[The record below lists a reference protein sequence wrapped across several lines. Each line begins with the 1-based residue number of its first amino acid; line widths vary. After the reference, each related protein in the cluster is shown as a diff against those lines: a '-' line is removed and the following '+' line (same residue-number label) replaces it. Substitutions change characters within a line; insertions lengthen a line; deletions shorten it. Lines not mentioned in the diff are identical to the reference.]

1 MLGVES
7 DTDMSDAKTSQLG
20 DSTQLSRAS
29 AFVPDPGSFRLPGLT
44 VLYHPDSRRV
54 GQRALLSELAAGRP
68 ERLSRLEP
76 KFAILGSREAA
87 APLAHRR
94 LSREPLI
101 LSPSGEGTLLRAAG
115 SPISV
120 FADGQPLAGERLFS
134 AAEIERGV
142 VLLLANRV
150 VLLLHLLDP
159 YVDPA
164 LPRFGLIGEHP
175 TLVAVR
181 RSLQQAADAA
191 VPVLLRGES
200 GTGKELVAQALHQA
214 GKRHDAPFFAVNMA
228 AVPASLAAAELFGAA
243 RGAYTGADRRR
254 EGFFT
259 RAHGGT
265 LFLDEVGE
273 MSVEVQTL
281 LLRCLETGEIQPV
294 GEPPRRVDVRLVA
307 ATDADLESAV
317 AAGRFRA
324 PLLYRLEG
332 YGIRLPPL
340 RERRE
345 DFGRLL
351 VEFLRQELAAVGEAA
366 LLEADPPWLPAELVA
381 RLALH
386 SWPGNVRQLR
396 NVVRQLVISN
406 RGRGQAQ
413 LDSTLVEA
421 LREPAAAPPL
431 APAST
436 PSVLTPAPT
445 AQRKPADIT
454 EEELF
459 GALKASRFRPHD
471 AARRLGISR
480 PSIYHLMNKSPRL
493 RTAANLGLE
502 DLKAACERF
511 GEDVAAIAAALE
523 VSEQGLRRR
532 LRQVGLM

>member
-1 MLGVES
+1 MR
-7 DTDMSDAKTSQLG
+7 AKTREPG
-20 DSTQLSRAS
+20 DSTQLSHTE
-29 AFVPDPGSFRLPGLT
+29 AFGADPSTRLPGLT
-44 VLYHPDSRRV
+44 VIYHPVLRRV
-54 GQRALLSELAAGRP
+54 GERALLADLASGRT

-76 KFAILGSREAA
+76 KFAAPTPEATPS
-87 APLAHRR
+87 PLQHRR
-94 LSREPLI
+94 LSRTPVALESRGDGI
-101 LSPSGEGTLLRAAG
+101 LLRLG
-115 SPISV
+115 ESPTPIV
-120 FADGQPLAGERLFS
+120 ADGQPVEGERLFS
-134 AAEIERGV
+134 PTEIERGV
-142 VLLLANRV
+142 VLLLAGRV
-150 VLLLHLLDP
+150 VLLLHKLDP
-159 YVDPA
+159 YRDPA
-164 LPRFGLIGEHP
+164 LPRCGLIGEHP
-175 TLVAVR
+175 SLVAVR
-181 RSLQQAADAA
+181 RSLQQAAAA
-191 VPVLLRGES
+191 TVPVLLRGES
-200 GTGKELVAQALHQA
+200 GTGKELVAQALHQT
-214 GKRHDAPFFAVNMA
+214 GPRRDAPFVTVNMA

-254 EGFFT
+254 EGFFS

-307 ATDADLESAV
+307 ATDANLESAV

-324 PLLYRLEG
+324 PLLYRLESF
-332 YGIRLPPL
+332 GIRLPPL

-421 LREPAAAPPL
+421 LREPAAVLPL
-431 APAST
+431 APPPPPTA
-436 PSVLTPAPT
+436 PTPAYTPP
-445 AQRKPADIT
+445 RKPADIT
-454 EEELF
+454 EEELLA
-459 GALKASRFRPHD
+459 ALKAARFRPHD

-480 PSIYHLMNKSPRL
+480 PSIYHLMNKSPKL
-493 RTAANLGLE
+493 RTGADLSLE

-511 GEDVAAIAAALE
+511 GEDVAAMAAALE

-532 LRQVGLM
+532 LRQLGLV

>member
-1 MLGVES
+1 
-7 DTDMSDAKTSQLG
+7 MSKTKPSQLG
-20 DSTQLSRAS
+20 DSTQLSRSKAL
-29 AFVPDPGSFRLPGLT
+29 AVEPGGIRLPGFT
-44 VLYHPDSRRV
+44 VLSHPAVQRV
-54 GQRALLSELAAGRP
+54 GERALLADLAAVRT
-68 ERLSRLEP
+68 EKVSRLAP
-76 KFAILGSREAA
+76 KFAAIGSGAVA
-87 APLAHRR
+87 TPLSHRR

-101 LSPSGEGTLLRAAG
+101 LEPRSEGIMLRVGG
-115 SPISV
+115 SPIPV
-120 FADGQPLAGERLFS
+120 VADGQPVSEERLFS
-134 AAEIERGV
+134 VAEIERGV

-159 YVDPA
+159 YVDPG

-175 TLVAVR
+175 SLIAVR
-181 RSLQQAADAA
+181 RSLQQAADAT

-214 GKRHDAPFFAVNMA
+214 SKRRDAPFVAVNMA
-228 AVPASLAAAELFGAA
+228 AVPATLAAAELFGAA

-254 EGFFT
+254 EGFFS

-273 MSVEVQTL
+273 MSIEVQTL

-317 AAGRFRA
+317 TAGRFRA

-351 VEFLRQELAAVGEAA
+351 VEFLRQELTAIGEAA
-366 LLEADPPWLPAELVA
+366 HLEADPPWLPAELVA

-421 LREPAAAPPL
+421 LREPAATPPVALPPPNAP
-431 APAST
+431 
-436 PSVLTPAPT
+436 TPAHTPP
-445 AQRKPADIT
+445 RKPADIT
-454 EEELF
+454 EEELLA
-459 GALKASRFRPHD
+459 ALKAARFRPHD
-471 AARRLGISR
+471 AARRLGIPR
-480 PSIYHLMNKSPRL
+480 PSIYHLMNKSPKL
-493 RTAANLGLE
+493 RTGADLGLE

-511 GEDVAAIAAALE
+511 GEDVAAMAAEFE

>member
-1 MLGVES
+1 MR
-7 DTDMSDAKTSQLG
+7 AKTSEPG
-20 DSTQLSRAS
+20 DSTQLSRTE
-29 AFVPDPGSFRLPGLT
+29 AFVPDPSTRLPGLT
-44 VLYHPDSRRV
+44 VLYHPVLRRV
-54 GQRALLSELAAGRP
+54 GERALLSDVASGRSD
-68 ERLSRLEP
+68 RLSRLEP
-76 KFAILGSREAA
+76 KFAAPAPEAIPS
-87 APLAHRR
+87 PLHHRR
-94 LSREPLI
+94 LSRTPVALEPRGDGI
-101 LSPSGEGTLLRAAG
+101 LLRLG
-115 SPISV
+115 ESPTPV
-120 FADGQPLAGERLFS
+120 VADGQIVEGERLFS
-134 AAEIERGV
+134 PAEIERGV
-142 VLLLANRV
+142 VLLLAGRV
-150 VLLLHLLDP
+150 VLLLHQLDP
-159 YVDPA
+159 YRDAA

-175 TLVAVR
+175 SLVAVR
-181 RSLQQAADAA
+181 RSLQQAAAA
-191 VPVLLRGES
+191 TVPVLLRGES
-200 GTGKELVAQALHQA
+200 GTGKELVAQALHQT
-214 GKRHDAPFFAVNMA
+214 GPRRDAPFVTVNMA

-273 MSVEVQTL
+273 MPVEVQTL

-324 PLLYRLEG
+324 PLLYRLESF
-332 YGIRLPPL
+332 GIRLPPL
-340 RERRE
+340 RDRRE

-351 VEFLRQELAAVGEAA
+351 VEFLRQELAAVGEEA
-366 LLEADPPWLPAELVA
+366 LLESDPPWLPAELVA

-406 RGRGQAQ
+406 RGRSQAQ
-413 LDSTLVEA
+413 LDPTLVAA

-431 APAST
+431 APASK
-436 PSVLTPAPT
+436 PSALTPAPT
-445 AQRKPADIT
+445 PQRKPSDIT
-454 EEELF
+454 EEELLA
-459 GALKASRFRPHD
+459 ALKATRYRPH
-471 AARRLGISR
+471 AAAHRLGISR

-493 RTAANLGLE
+493 RTGADISLE
-502 DLKAACERF
+502 DLRAAWDSHS
-511 GEDVAAIAAALE
+511 GDVAAMAAELE